1 MNTCSPFI
9 TPPLPFCSQTISWV
23 AQWHNYKQCHI
34 YNIYIIIFI
43 CTYLYFFIYFYF
55 TFPCAGKSNKMADS
69 ADSFSGF
76 FWNSIHKTLIPT
88 RRHVERP
95 LEYFS
100 EVAAV
105 LVFKINKG
113 AFENITSIWN
123 WNSNLC
129 LICLYFLF
137 GFVDFIH
144 KVGIRSVVTFL
155 SGYWPTSCN
164 SYCVSQYRVEKF

>member
-43 CTYLYFFIYFYF
+43 CAYLYFFYFYF

-123 WNSNLC
+123 WNSNLYVLFVYISC
-129 LICLYFLF
+129 LALLTLF
-137 GFVDFIH
+137 TKLASEVLWLFFQDTGQPRAILIV
-144 KVGIRSVVTFL
+144 SL
-155 SGYWPTSCN
+155 ST
-164 SYCVSQYRVEKF
+164 E

>member
-23 AQWHNYKQCHI
+23 AQWHNYKQYH
-34 YNIYIIIFI
+34 IYIIIFI
-43 CTYLYFFIYFYF
+43 CTYLYFFYFYF

-123 WNSNLC
+123 WNSNLYVLFVYIFC
-129 LICLYFLF
+129 LALLTLF
-137 GFVDFIH
+137 TKLASEVLWLFFQDTGQPRAILIV
-144 KVGIRSVVTFL
+144 SL
-155 SGYWPTSCN
+155 ST
-164 SYCVSQYRVEKF
+164 E

>member
-23 AQWHNYKQCHI
+23 AQWHNYKQYHI

-43 CTYLYFFIYFYF
+43 CTYLYFFFYFYF

-123 WNSNLC
+123 WNSNLYVLFVYIFC
-129 LICLYFLF
+129 LALLTLF
-137 GFVDFIH
+137 TKLASEVLWLFFQDTGQPRAILIV
-144 KVGIRSVVTFL
+144 SL
-155 SGYWPTSCN
+155 ST
-164 SYCVSQYRVEKF
+164 E